1 MTRTVI
7 SEIIAKLL
15 EILETQ
21 HNKTC
26 FYLFLLFSICFYIK
40 AVCYDIFN
48 VFSHSKIYPK
58 TKTIPKKHYVFP
70 QERFLQWRPATPR
83 VHRLPLNPQIIIAAE
98 THPSRVHIMYII
110 SYISEII
117 AKLLEIFE
125 IQHNKT
131 CFHLFLLF
139 SICFYIRALCYDIFN
154 VFSHPKMYPKTK
166 TTKKNIKFPLIFF
179 FAMVAGDPISL
190 FMQI

>member
-1 MTRTVI
+1 M
-7 SEIIAKLL
+7 
-15 EILETQ
+15 
-21 HNKTC
+21 
-26 FYLFLLFSICFYIK
+26 FYICF
-40 AVCYDIFN
+40 N
-48 VFSHSKIYPK
+48 VAFISFSGRRSPH
-58 TKTIPKKHYVFP
+58 
-70 QERFLQWRPATPR
+70 
-83 VHRLPLNPQIIIAAE
+83 VHRLPLNPYIIIAAE

-139 SICFYIRALCYDIFN
+139 SICFHIRALYYHIFN

-166 TTKKNIKFPLIFF
+166 TTKKNIKFSLIFF
-179 FAMVAGDPISL
+179 FAMVAGDPTCTSL
-190 FMQI
+190 AVESVYHNSS